1 MIKFIKRKYINL
13 VSDTRFS
20 EILIGSAWALSA
32 RVVATAF
39 GLVFSVIV
47 ARVYGAEVVGI
58 VAVVNSFLM
67 LATIFTVLGTPTSIL
82 RLLPEHMA
90 KYSVTSAFKVYRKT
104 QYMVIGVSLAT
115 GTLFFLSANLIANKV
130 FSKPHLSFYFALASV
145 FIVFRSLMLLNTE
158 AVRGLRMIRMFA
170 LMQVIPQT
178 FNLIFLLSVGFL
190 WPAKNVPVYAV
201 LGGFAM
207 TGILGWVIVEYA
219 FKKMRRPDDLSQPM
233 YMRQILGISLP
244 MLMATSMDII
254 ISRFGIVL
262 LGIFRSEAEVGYF
275 DIAVK
280 LAGLTTFILG
290 AVNSLAAPKF
300 SQLFHSGNISELF
313 YIAKKSSKLIFWT
326 TFPILIVLVVF
337 GKPILSVFFGHE
349 FGIAYLSLVFMAL
362 GKCVSSISGSTGIFM
377 NMTGNQGVFKNIMLF
392 AALIS
397 IIGNLLFI
405 PRFGINGAA
414 VVAMISLSFWN
425 IATLVY
431 IKIKFGKT
439 IGYFPVVASKKVH

>member
-1 MIKFIKRKYINL
+1 MIKFIRRKYINL

-20 EILIGSAWALSA
+20 EILTGSAWALSA
-32 RVVATAF
+32 RVVATVF

-47 ARVYGAEVVGI
+47 ARNYGAEVVGI
-58 VAVVNSFLM
+58 VAVINSFLM

-82 RLLPEHMA
+82 RLVPEHLA
-90 KYSVTSAFKVYRKT
+90 KYSPTSAFKVYRKT
-104 QYMVIGVSLAT
+104 LYMVIGVSLAT
-115 GTLFFLSANLIANKV
+115 GILFFLSANLIADKV
-130 FSKPHLSFYFALASV
+130 FSKPHLFFYFALASV

-178 FNLIFLLSVGFL
+178 FNLIFLVSVGFL
-190 WPAKNVPVYAV
+190 WPTKNVPVYAV

-207 TGILGWVIVEYA
+207 TGTLGWVIMEYA
-219 FKKMRRPDDLSQPM
+219 FNKMRRPDDLSQPM

-254 ISRFGIVL
+254 ISRIGIVL

-275 DIAVK
+275 EMAVK
-280 LAGLTTFILG
+280 LASLTTFILG

-326 TFPILIVLVVF
+326 TSPILIVLVVF

-349 FGIAYLSLVFMAL
+349 FGIAYLALVIMVL
-362 GKCVSSISGSTGIFM
+362 GNFVSSISGSTGIFM

-397 IIGNLLFI
+397 IIGNLLLI
-405 PRFGINGAA
+405 PKFGINGAA

-439 IGYFPVVASKKVH
+439 IGYFPLVASKKVH